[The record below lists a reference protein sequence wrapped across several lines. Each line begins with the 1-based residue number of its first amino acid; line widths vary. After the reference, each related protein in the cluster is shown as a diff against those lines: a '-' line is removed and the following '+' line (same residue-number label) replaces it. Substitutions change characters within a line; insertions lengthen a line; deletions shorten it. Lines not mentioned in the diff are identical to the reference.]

1 VTTTF
6 EPQLSLDF
14 FCVHM
19 RNDVTSY
26 FAAGLPAFFIFEAI
40 VDSGHSQREHCLV
53 VIIPEIQ
60 G

>member
-1 VTTTF
+1 M
-6 EPQLSLDF
+6 DF

-26 FAAGLPAFFIFEAI
+26 FAAGLPAFFTFEAI
-40 VDSGHSQREHCLV
+40 VDSGHSQRVHCLV